1 MGEGPGPSNDSPPD
15 CLEERRRPMKVFES
29 ETFESVARRDSH
41 NGDSNLGLAIR
52 SVTFVPTLLTGHMA

>member
-1 MGEGPGPSNDSPPD
+1 
-15 CLEERRRPMKVFES
+15 MKVFES